1 MNIVFMGTP
10 EFALPTLKALHSSK
24 HLVQA
29 VVTQPDRPKG
39 RGRELQP
46 PPIKQYALNEGIT
59 VFQPEKASSKEF
71 VETLNQLNPDLIV
84 VIAYGQILR
93 ENLLNVPK
101 NFCMNIHASILPK
114 YRGAAPIN
122 WAIINGETE
131 TGVTTM
137 RMDRGL
143 DTGDMLL
150 KKVVPIN
157 WKDTAKELHDILAY
171 EGSQLTLKTLNALE
185 NNSLKFISQNDEDSS
200 YAPKLSKENGLVP
213 WEKKSIEIYN
223 LIRGVQPWPGAFT
236 FLNEKRLGILRVEI
250 SDGLSDDLPGCI
262 ARVSDYGIEV
272 GTGDGRIIIKELR
285 PEGKKPMSAKSFLQG
300 NIIKPGNTFLSHQK

>member
-24 HLVQA
+24 HFVQA

-39 RGRELQP
+39 RGRELQA
-46 PPIKQYALNEGIT
+46 PPIKQFALREGIT

-71 VETLNQLNPDLIV
+71 VEVLNQLKPDLII

-101 NFCMNIHASILPK
+101 NFCMNIHASLLPK

-150 KKVVPIN
+150 KKVVSIN
-157 WKDTAKELHDILAY
+157 WNDTAKELHDTLAY
-171 EGSQLTLKTLNALE
+171 EGGQLTLKTLDALE
-185 NNSLKFISQNDEDSS
+185 NKSIEFIPQNDEDSS
-200 YAPKLSKENGLVP
+200 YAPKLSKDNGLVS

-236 FLNEKRLGILRVEI
+236 FLNNKRLGLLRVEI
-250 SDGLSDDLPGCI
+250 SDGLSDDLPGAI
-262 ARVSDYGIEV
+262 ARVSDFGIEV

-285 PEGKKPMSAKSFLQG
+285 LEGKKPMSAKSFLQG
-300 NIIKPGNTFLSHQK
+300 NNIKPGDILLSHQN